1 MMRWFSRDAP
11 RYSAMSVVTSV
22 NSTAATKPVRAPRRR
37 TGNATAYLLVA
48 PGVIWMLLC
57 LILPIAMM
65 VYVSF
70 WTQTTFK
77 IEPILTTKS
86 WQLFFSSPTYI
97 GALWTTIR
105 IWLIVLASTF
115 VVGYPTALFVGLFV
129 RNKTLSTVLLV
140 LCVIPFWTSF
150 LIRVLA
156 WRPMLGE
163 QGAINIILQFAGIIR
178 QPIEA
183 LLFTELSVV
192 IGMTQI
198 YCVFMVGPIAFM
210 LGRIDPN
217 VIEAARDL
225 GAGFGKIFRSIILPL
240 SMPGVVVGAIFVSVM
255 VLGEFATSAALSG
268 RKVNLLGN
276 IIVTQVGSLKWA
288 FAAVAGVVLTF
299 VMAMV
304 VSLFLRIVNLRQE
317 L

>member
-1 MMRWFSRDAP
+1 MTTTDLSASAIEMAP
-11 RYSAMSVVTSV
+11 PSSSK
-22 NSTAATKPVRAPRRR
+22 S
-37 TGNATAYLLVA
+37 GGAYLLIGPTV
-48 PGVIWMLLC
+48 VWMTLFLVV
-57 LILPIAMM
+57 PMAMI

-77 IEPILTTKS
+77 IESTLTLAS
-86 WQLFFSSPTYI
+86 WRTFFASDTYLSS
-97 GALWTTIR
+97 LWTTIR
-105 IWLIVLASTF
+105 IWLIVLAATF
-115 VVGYPTALFVGLFV
+115 FVGYPTALFVGLFV
-129 RNKTLSTVLLV
+129 RNKTLQTALLV

-150 LIRVLA
+150 LIRVVA
-156 WRPMLGE
+156 WRPMLGKE
-163 QGAINIILQFAGIIR
+163 GAINILLMKAGIIH

-198 YCVFMVGPIAFM
+198 YVVFMVGPIAFM

-217 VIEAARDL
+217 ILEAARDL
-225 GAGFGKIFRSIILPL
+225 GAGFWRVLRKIIFPL
-240 SMPGVVVGAIFVSVM
+240 SLPGVVVGAIFVSVM

-288 FAAVAGVVLTF
+288 LASVVGVILTIIMGVVIAGLLL
-299 VMAMV
+299 V
-304 VSLFLRIVNLRQE
+304 VDLKKE